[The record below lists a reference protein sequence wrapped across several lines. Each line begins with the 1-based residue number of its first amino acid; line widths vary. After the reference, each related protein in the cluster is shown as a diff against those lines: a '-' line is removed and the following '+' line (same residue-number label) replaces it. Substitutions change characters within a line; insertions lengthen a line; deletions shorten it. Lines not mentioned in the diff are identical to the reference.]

1 MENKTYV
8 EINAAKQMKALMKQ
22 HFMELDEASRTKNK
36 KIAWCSSVGPAELAM
51 SLGFLVYYPEN
62 HAAMLGSTRTAM
74 DYIPAANAHGYSPE
88 ICSYL
93 TSDIGAYL
101 RHETPLT
108 KAYGIKEI
116 PRPDVLLYNT
126 NQCRDVGDW
135 ARFYGR
141 EFNVPVLGINTP
153 HTQNDVREPV
163 VSSVAAQLREMVP
176 ELEKVAGRHFDIDEF
191 REVLATSRECS
202 DLWEAVLNTGAN
214 RPSPLSFFDEC
225 IHMGP
230 AVVMR
235 GRKEAN
241 DYYRVL
247 LAEMQERV
255 AHGVAAVAGEK
266 YRFYWE
272 GMPVWGKL
280 RSLSELLAGLKSCVV
295 VSTYCNSWIF
305 SKFDPAD
312 PFQSMAEAYCS
323 IFIGQDDNWKENYIA
338 DKVKHYAIDGILF
351 HDARTCASN
360 SNNRYGMTKRLSERL
375 GIPHLVINGDLNDLR
390 CYSEEQTVTNIE
402 AFVEQIEESHREN
415 IRRH

>member
-1 MENKTYV
+1 MENKNLL
-8 EINAAKQMKALMKQ
+8 EIKAAKQMKALMKQ
-22 HFMELDEASRTKNK
+22 HFIELDEASRTKNK

-62 HAAMLGSTRTAM
+62 HAAILGANRTAM
-74 DYIPAANAHGYSPE
+74 DYIPVANAHGYSPE

-101 RHETPLT
+101 KHETPLT
-108 KAYGIKEI
+108 KAYGIQSI
-116 PRPDVLLYNT
+116 PKPDVLLYNT
-126 NQCRDVGDW
+126 NQCRDVYDW
-135 ARFYGR
+135 ARFYGK
-141 EFNVPVLGINTP
+141 EFNAPVLGINTP
-153 HTQNDVREPV
+153 RSLNESREDIV
-163 VSSVAAQLREMVP
+163 KSVTSQLQQMVP
-176 ELEKVAGRHFDIDEF
+176 ELEKVAGRRFDIDEF
-191 REVLATSRECS
+191 REVLAVSCKCS
-202 DLWEAVLNTGAN
+202 VLWEAVLNTAAN
-214 RPSPLSFFDEC
+214 RPSPLTFFDEC

-241 DYYRVL
+241 EYYSIL

-255 AHGVAAVAGEK
+255 KQGIAAVEGER

-280 RSLSELLAGLKSCVV
+280 RSLSDLLAKLKSAVV

-305 SKFDPAD
+305 SAFDQKD
-312 PFQSMAEAYCS
+312 PFRSMAQAYCS
-323 IFIGQDDNWKENYIA
+323 IFITQDEAWKENYIA
-338 DKVKHYAIDGILF
+338 DKVKRFAIDGILF

-360 SNNRYGMTKRLSERL
+360 SNNRYGMTERLTERL
-375 GIPHLVINGDLNDLR
+375 GVPHLVINGDLNDLR

-402 AFVEQIEESHREN
+402 AFVEQIEELSEN

>member
-1 MENKTYV
+1 MENKTPL
-8 EINAAKQMKALMKQ
+8 EIKAAKQMKALMKQ

-51 SLGFLVYYPEN
+51 SLGFLIYYPEN
-62 HAAMLGSTRTAM
+62 HAAMLGANRTAM
-74 DYIPAANAHGYSPE
+74 DYIPVANAHGYSPE

-101 RHETPLT
+101 KHETPLT
-108 KAYGIKEI
+108 KAYGIQSI
-116 PRPDVLLYNT
+116 PKPDVLLYNT
-126 NQCRDVGDW
+126 NQCRDVYDW
-135 ARFYGR
+135 ARFYGK
-141 EFNVPVLGINTP
+141 EFNAPVLGINTP
-153 HTQNDVREPV
+153 RSLNVAREDIV
-163 VSSVAAQLREMVP
+163 KSVTSQLQQMVP
-176 ELEKVAGRHFDIDEF
+176 DLEKVAGRCFDIDEF
-191 REVLATSRECS
+191 RQVLAVSRECS
-202 DLWEAVLNTGAN
+202 DLWEAVLHTAAN
-214 RPSPLSFFDEC
+214 RPSPLTFFDEC

-241 DYYRVL
+241 DYYRIL

-255 AHGVAAVAGEK
+255 KQSIAAVDGER
-266 YRFYWE
+266 YRFYWD

-280 RSLSELLAGLKSCVV
+280 RSLSDLLAKLKSAVV

-305 SKFDPAD
+305 SAFDPKD
-312 PFQSMAEAYCS
+312 PFQSMAKAYCS
-323 IFIGQDDNWKENYIA
+323 IFITQDEAWKENYIA
-338 DKVKHYAIDGILF
+338 DKVKRFAIDGILF

-360 SNNRYGMTKRLSERL
+360 SNNRYGMTKRLTERL

-402 AFVEQIEESHREN
+402 AFVEQIEESSEN
-415 IRRH
+415 IRWY

>member
-1 MENKTYV
+1 
-8 EINAAKQMKALMKQ
+8 MKELMKQ
-22 HFMELDEASRTKNK
+22 HFMELDEASRTKSK

-74 DYIPAANAHGYSPE
+74 DYIPVANANGYSPE

-108 KAYGIKEI
+108 KAYGIKEV
-116 PRPDVLLYNT
+116 PKPDVLLYNT
-126 NQCRDVGDW
+126 NQCRDVYDW

-141 EFNVPVLGINTP
+141 EFHVPVLGINTP
-153 HTQNDVREPV
+153 RSQNESREHV
-163 VSSVAAQLREMVP
+163 VFSVNNQLRDLVGP
-176 ELEKVAGRHFDIDEF
+176 LERIARRRFDIDEF
-191 REVLATSRECS
+191 REVLARSRECS
-202 DLWEAVLNTGAN
+202 RLWEAVLETGATK
-214 RPSPLSFFDEC
+214 PSPLTFFDEC

-235 GRKEAN
+235 GRQEAN
-241 DYYRVL
+241 DYYQVL
-247 LAEMQERV
+247 LAEMQARV
-255 AHGVAAVAGEK
+255 AQKTAAVDGEK
-266 YRFYWE
+266 LRFYWE

-280 RSLSELLAGLKSCVV
+280 RSLSELFARLKAAVV

-305 SKFDPAD
+305 NAFDPAD
-312 PFQSMAEAYCS
+312 PFASMAEAYCS
-323 IFIGQDDNWKENYIA
+323 IFIGQDEAWKENYIA
-338 DKVKHYAIDGILF
+338 DKVQRFAIDGILF

-360 SNNRYGMTKRLSERL
+360 SNNRYGMSQRLSKRL

-390 CYSEEQTVTNIE
+390 CYSEEQTVTNVE
-402 AFVEQIEESHREN
+402 AFVEQIEESRSEN
-415 IRRH
+415 VRRN